1 MAFEETEKELTA
13 NVASLGFDL
22 DGLVKRKKMLV
33 DYVHIERSEVQE
45 SGEYDLEGLFVRLG
59 HAIDS
64 IGAKRVV
71 LDTLEV
77 LFASLPNEAVLR
89 GELRRLFRWL
99 KDKGVTAVITAERG
113 RENLTRHGLE
123 EYVSDCVILLDHR
136 VNDQIATRHLRVV
149 KYRGALHGTNEF
161 PFLIG
166 QDGISVLPIT
176 SLALNHSVSTERIAT
191 GIPRLDVMLGG
202 RGFFRGSS
210 ILLSG
215 TSGTG
220 KTIIAANFAE
230 AAARR
235 CERVLFF
242 SFEESPNQI
251 IRNMHSIGLRLEPLM
266 KRDLLRIH
274 SARPSLYGLEM
285 HLATIFKEI
294 ISFKPHVV
302 IVDPITSLMDLG
314 TDAEGKGMV
323 TRLID
328 YLKAGQVTSL
338 FTSLTQGVHS
348 QQQTE
353 TAMSS
358 LMDAWILLQDFEGNG
373 ERNRI
378 LYVLKARGM
387 KHSNQIREFLISDH
401 GIDVV
406 DAYIGASG
414 VLTGSARVAQGD
426 LEKAAILAGQQITK
440 PRRWNCA
447 ASPIRSAPA
456 PSSSAPS
463 APPPASCARRT
474 SRTDPPLHLNP
485 NTKGKTHENQSHEAP
500 LHRPRP
506 RLATAPLR
514 DGPVIPLAHRLRQ
527 PEGSLRD
534 PPQGPL
540 SHQGDRPA
548 EAPPSCQRPPDP
560 RRAHRG
566 ARVARPCPHPHRH
579 SLRHHPRA
587 RRPGCARHQITE
599 TFPLKTKPSRRLKT
613 PPAPARS
620 VRAAG
625 NYVLRLF
632 VAGATAR
639 SRQAVLNVRELCT
652 TELKNRCTFEVID
665 IYQQPALARENQ
677 IVVTPT
683 LIKDFPRP
691 MQRFVG
697 NLANLAGH
705 LVEVDFMPTGKVM
718 L

>member
-1 MAFEETEKELTA
+1 MKTRRSKSTAKITLLPKCPTGIQGLDEITSGGLPRGRPTLVCGAAGCGKTLLAAEFLVRGAVQFDEPGVLMAFEETEKELTA

-22 DGLVKRKKMLV
+22 DGLVRRKKIVV
-33 DYVHIERSEVQE
+33 DYVHIERGEVQE

-166 QDGISVLPIT
+166 GDGISVLPIT
-176 SLALNHSVSTERIAT
+176 SLALNHQVSTERIAT

-220 KTIIAANFAE
+220 KTIIASNFAE

-235 CERVLFF
+235 GERVLFF

-251 IRNMHSIGLRLEPLM
+251 IRNMHSIGLRLEPLI
-266 KRDLLRIH
+266 KRDLLRFH

-302 IVDPITSLMDLG
+302 IIDPITSLMDLG
-314 TDAEGKGMV
+314 TDSEGKGMV

-426 LEKAAILAGQQITK
+426 LEKAAILSGQQEAAQLKREVERKRSALEKHIGGLRADYETEALEL
-440 PRRWNCA
+440 RRIAEQVGLRTLLLGTERA
-447 ASPIRSAPA
+447 ASG
-456 PSSSAPS
+456 
-463 APPPASCARRT
+463 
-474 SRTDPPLHLNP
+474 L
-485 NTKGKTHENQSHEAP
+485 
-500 LHRPRP
+500 
-506 RLATAPLR
+506 
-514 DGPVIPLAHRLRQ
+514 LRQ
-527 PEGSLRD
+527 ADIKVGATGSHKAKPER
-534 PPQGPL
+534 
-540 SHQGDRPA
+540 
-548 EAPPSCQRPPDP
+548 
-560 RRAHRG
+560 
-566 ARVARPCPHPHRH
+566 
-579 SLRHHPRA
+579 
-587 RRPGCARHQITE
+587 
-599 TFPLKTKPSRRLKT
+599 KT
-613 PPAPARS
+613 P
-620 VRAAG
+620 
-625 NYVLRLF
+625 
-632 VAGATAR
+632 
-639 SRQAVLNVRELCT
+639 
-652 TELKNRCTFEVID
+652 
-665 IYQQPALARENQ
+665 
-677 IVVTPT
+677 
-683 LIKDFPRP
+683 
-691 MQRFVG
+691 
-697 NLANLAGH
+697 
-705 LVEVDFMPTGKVM
+705 
-718 L
+718 